1 MLDQTMFQG
10 SSAFEQLR
18 HSSDKLILVE
28 VGAPHCGSCATL
40 KPVLEQLAIDHQG
53 SFHLVEVDMTE
64 DPALAVELGV
74 RSVPTVLL
82 FKGDRLI
89 DRIVGLKPKKLYSE
103 SIQKSL

>member
-1 MLDQTMFQG
+1 MISSIFFRKNLAMLDQTTFQG
-10 SSAFEQLR
+10 SSAFAQLR

-40 KPVLEQLAIDHQG
+40 KPVLEQLAINHQG

-64 DPALAVELGV
+64 DPELAVELGV
-74 RSVPTVLL
+74 RSVPTVVL

-89 DRIVGLKPKKLYSE
+89 LIATS
-103 SIQKSL
+103 SLR

>member
-1 MLDQTMFQG
+1 M
-10 SSAFEQLR
+10 
-18 HSSDKLILVE
+18 I
-28 VGAPHCGSCATL
+28 
-40 KPVLEQLAIDHQG
+40 EQLATEHQG

-64 DPALAVELGV
+64 DPELAVELGV
-74 RSVPTVLL
+74 CSVPTVVL